1 MKTTPNFVCYVSQR
15 TGSLPL
21 IKLQF
26 ILENRD
32 DDDDVDNVLP
42 QGDYQ
47 EQIKQVKWKNY

>member
-1 MKTTPNFVCYVSQR
+1 M
-15 TGSLPL
+15 GSLPL
-21 IKLQF
+21 TKLQF

-42 QGDYQ
+42 QGDYR